1 MSIIID
7 IVLAAAGI
15 LTVYFAY
22 KRGFVSTVISLI
34 GLLLA
39 LVLASYFGLAAA
51 DYIYDDVV
59 GDKIAQNIIDD
70 FKLDNSRDINDILP
84 KYVSNYFKNSGEK
97 ADDVLS
103 GNFGLSTIKKAIKTP
118 VTALITV
125 VIFLILFIVFLLLFR
140 WIAKLAGLINKIPVI
155 GKLNSLLGGM
165 LGIVKALLIVY
176 LLCFILSKSIML
188 TQNGIITA
196 DDLKSS
202 YIFEFICSKITSLNF

>member
-7 IVLAAAGI
+7 IILAAAGI

-22 KRGFVSTVISLI
+22 KKGFVATVISLI

-39 LVLASYFGLAAA
+39 LVLASYLGLTAA

-59 GDKIAQNIIDD
+59 GDKIAQNVIDD
-70 FKLDNSRDINDILP
+70 FKSDSNCVINDILP
-84 KYVSNYFKNSGEK
+84 RYITNYFNNSDEK
-97 ADDVLS
+97 ADDVLN
-103 GNFGLSTIKKAIKTP
+103 GDFALSAIKNAIKTP
-118 VTALITV
+118 VTSLITV
-125 VIFLILFIVFLLLFR
+125 ITFLVLFIVFLLLFR

-155 GKLNSLLGGM
+155 GKLNSFFGGV

-176 LLCFILSKSIML
+176 LLCFVLSKIIML

-196 DDLKSS
+196 DDLKGS
-202 YIFEFICSKITSLNF
+202 YIFEFFQSKITSLNF

>member
-7 IVLAAAGI
+7 IVLAASGI
-15 LTVYFAY
+15 LTIYFAY

-39 LVLASYFGLAAA
+39 LVLASYLGLAAA
-51 DYIYDDVV
+51 DYIYEDVV
-59 GDKIAQNIIDD
+59 GDKIAQNVIDD
-70 FKLDNSRDINDILP
+70 FRSDSSRDVNDILP
-84 KYVSNYFKNSGEK
+84 KYISNYFKNSGEK
-97 ADDVLS
+97 ANDVLS
-103 GNFGLSTIKKAIKTP
+103 GNFALSTIKKAIKTP

-202 YIFEFICSKITSLNF
+202 YIFEFFRSKITSLNF

>member
-7 IVLAAAGI
+7 IVLAASGI
-15 LTVYFAY
+15 LTIYFAY

-39 LVLASYFGLAAA
+39 LVLASYLGLAAA
-51 DYIYDDVV
+51 DYIYEDVV
-59 GDKIAQNIIDD
+59 GDKIAQNVIDD
-70 FKLDNSRDINDILP
+70 FRSDSSRDVNDILP
-84 KYVSNYFKNSGEK
+84 KYISNYFKNSGEK
-97 ADDVLS
+97 TNDVLS
-103 GNFGLSTIKKAIKTP
+103 GNFALSAIKKAIKTP

-202 YIFEFICSKITSLNF
+202 YIFEFFRSKITSLNF